1 MNKLKELYYSD
12 RSNIIDMSNIL
23 RNLKELYAI
32 RLFIEQLNSTP
43 IDSSVKLLIN
53 IANKCNN
60 LNESKES
67 SDEECMEVPHS
78 IELHSSEK

>member
-1 MNKLKELYYSD
+1 MNELKELYYSD

-32 RLFIEQLNSTP
+32 RLSIEQLNSTP

-53 IANKCNN
+53 IANK
-60 LNESKES
+60 
-67 SDEECMEVPHS
+67 
-78 IELHSSEK
+78 

>member
-1 MNKLKELYYSD
+1 MNELKELYYSD
-12 RSNIIDMSNIL
+12 SSNIIDMSNIL

-32 RLFIEQLNSTP
+32 RLSIEQLNSTP

-60 LNESKES
+60 LSESKES